1 MQGYLLQRLA
11 LVAFVLLG
19 VSILVFAVTR
29 LTPGDPARVMLGPR
43 ATEDQVAQLRTAYGL
58 DQPLYVQYVTWLSR
72 VVRGDLGESIQLHR
86 PVLNEV
92 AERFRGPLILAS
104 AAMLIGFSLGIGIGV
119 AAAAR
124 ANTVLDRALMS
135 LALLGI
141 SLPPFWVGLIL
152 IIIFTLLL
160 RWLPATGMLSP
171 TGGGGPLD
179 VLVHLVLPSISLAV
193 GPLAG
198 IARLTRAN
206 MLAGLGQPYGRTAR
220 AQGLPPL
227 TVVMRHVF
235 RNTLVGTVTLLG
247 LQAGWLLAG
256 TVYIETVFA
265 WPGLGSMLV
274 NAILQRDY
282 PLVQGGVL
290 LVSTVYVLINLA
302 TDTLYLYLDPPFL
315 HACALAPHLQPG
327 N

>member
-1 MQGYLLQRLA
+1 LQSYLVQRLV
-11 LVAFVLLG
+11 LVVFVLLG
-19 VSILVFAVTR
+19 VSVLVFAVTR

-43 ATEDQVAQLRTAYGL
+43 ATEEQVAQLRTAYGL
-58 DQPLYVQYVTWLSR
+58 DQPLHVQYVTWLSR
-72 VVRGDLGESIQLHR
+72 IARGDLGESIQLHR

-92 AERFRGPLILAS
+92 AERFRGTLILAV
-104 AAMLIGFSLGIGIGV
+104 AAMLISFTLGIAVGV
-119 AAAAR
+119 VAAAR
-124 ANTVLDRALMS
+124 ANTLLDRALMS

-152 IIIFTLLL
+152 IIIFTLVL

-171 TGGGGPLD
+171 TGDGGPSD
-179 VLVHLVLPSISLAV
+179 VLVHLVLPSVSLAV
-193 GPLAG
+193 VPLAV

-206 MLAGLGQPYGRTAR
+206 MLEVLGQLYVRTAR
-220 AQGLPPL
+220 AKGLPSS

-235 RNTLVGTVTLLG
+235 RNTLVGTITLLG
-247 LQAGWLLAG
+247 LETGWLLAG

-290 LVSTVYVLINLA
+290 LVSTIYVLINLA
-302 TDTLYLYLDPPFL
+302 TDTLYLYLDPRL
-315 HACALAPHLQPG
+315 RHA
-327 N
+327 

>member
-1 MQGYLLQRLA
+1 MQGYFAQRLV
-11 LVAFVLLG
+11 LVVFVLLG

-43 ATEDQVAQLRTAYGL
+43 ATEEQVAQLRTAYGL
-58 DQPLYVQYVTWLSR
+58 DQPLYVQYVSWLSR

-86 PVLNEV
+86 PVLAEV
-92 AERFRGPLILAS
+92 VERFRGTLILAV
-104 AAMLIGFSLGIGIGV
+104 AAMLISFVLGIVIGV
-119 AAAAR
+119 ASAAR
-124 ANTVLDRALMS
+124 ANTFLDRALMS

-193 GPLAG
+193 VPLAV

-206 MLAGLGQPYGRTAR
+206 MLEVLGQLYVRTAR
-220 AQGLPPL
+220 AKGLPPL
-227 TVVMRHVF
+227 TVVWRHVF

-265 WPGLGSMLV
+265 WPGLASARAEERRVGHERDLV
-274 NAILQRDY
+274 
-282 PLVQGGVL
+282 
-290 LVSTVYVLINLA
+290 
-302 TDTLYLYLDPPFL
+302 
-315 HACALAPHLQPG
+315 
-327 N
+327 